1 MSNLVLKQLAP
12 KGYLRAAINLSNFL
26 LVTGQD
32 GDGNPQGVS
41 PDMAKALA
49 NKLGVELKLI
59 SFKRPGELAD
69 AVSEDV
75 WDIGNIANETERAK
89 SISFSLP
96 YTLIEST
103 YLVRESLNIKNIKN
117 IDQEGIRIA
126 VAERS
131 AYDLW
136 LTENFKNVE
145 LIRVNTIE
153 ESHQLFRE
161 DKVNVLA
168 GLKPKLIE
176 EIKPHQIY
184 AAGDLSDPH
193 GTHRVCLEA
202 IFQALRELKDQEWM
216 KDCYVWLYRGAWQE
230 WDIEDIEMAV
240 PLSPEET
247 DKKRRAIFKHQSQKD
262 RPLFPGTDKREF
274 WQRADDRTRST
285 AETYDQLGLAEYEA
299 MEAFVRWKELDT

>member
-59 SFKRPGELAD
+59 SFNRPGELAD

-75 WDIGNIANETERAK
+75 WDIGNIANEAERAK
-89 SISFSLP
+89 SIEFSLP

-103 YLVRESLNIKNIKN
+103 YLVRENLNIKNV
-117 IDQEGIRIA
+117 DQEGIRIA

-136 LTENFKNVE
+136 LTQNIKKAN
-145 LIRVNTIE
+145 LIRAKSIAESFLIFE
-153 ESHQLFRE
+153 ENKYE
-161 DKVNVLA
+161 VLA
-168 GLKPKLIE
+168 GLRPKLVD
-176 EIKPHQIY
+176 
-184 AAGDLSDPH
+184 DLKK
-193 GTHRVCLEA
+193 TE
-202 IFQALRELKDQEWM
+202 
-216 KDCYVWLYRGAWQE
+216 DCKIL
-230 WDIEDIEMAV
+230 
-240 PLSPEET
+240 P
-247 DKKRRAIFKHQSQKD
+247 
-262 RPLFPGTDKREF
+262 
-274 WQRADDRTRST
+274 
-285 AETYDQLGLAEYEA
+285 
-299 MEAFVRWKELDT
+299 EAFTFINQCIGSKPGNVEAENFINNFIKVSIENGFVKELLLKYDVLGKLSVPK